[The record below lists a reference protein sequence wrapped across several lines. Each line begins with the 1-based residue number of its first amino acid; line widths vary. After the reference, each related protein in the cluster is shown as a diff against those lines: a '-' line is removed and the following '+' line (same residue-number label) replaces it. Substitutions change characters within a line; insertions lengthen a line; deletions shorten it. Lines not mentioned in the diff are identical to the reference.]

1 MNEGGCLRGDEK
13 VHQKGYN
20 IILSLVK
27 PEGDEEWKRER
38 VRERPFFLAIY
49 ILFKKRYSIIIRR
62 FTRVKYKS
70 FFYSL
75 LWFNKQHNLYPISS
89 IILTKND

>member
-38 VRERPFFLAIY
+38 VRERETFL
-49 ILFKKRYSIIIRR
+49 LG
-62 FTRVKYKS
+62 
-70 FFYSL
+70 
-75 LWFNKQHNLYPISS
+75 NLYFIQKE
-89 IILTKND
+89 ILNYNSKVYTGEVQELRL

>member
-1 MNEGGCLRGDEK
+1 MNEGGCIRGDEK

-38 VRERPFFLAIY
+38 EISFFLAIY

-75 LWFNKQHNLYPISS
+75 L
-89 IILTKND
+89 

>member
-38 VRERPFFLAIY
+38 EISFFLAIY

-62 FTRVKYKS
+62 FTRVKYNS